1 MSQRD
6 IEAVSK
12 GGDPKGFFLDEKDI
26 APSFANDLVIGA
38 SEINGDPDDP
48 EVLRTYARQV
58 ATIYQANPPMKHL
71 M

>member
-12 GGDPKGFFLDEKDI
+12 GGDPKGFFLAEEDI

-38 SEINGDPDDP
+38 SEISGDPDDP
-48 EVLRTYARQV
+48 EVRGPMPGRSPPSIRQ
-58 ATIYQANPPMKHL
+58 IRR
-71 M
+71 